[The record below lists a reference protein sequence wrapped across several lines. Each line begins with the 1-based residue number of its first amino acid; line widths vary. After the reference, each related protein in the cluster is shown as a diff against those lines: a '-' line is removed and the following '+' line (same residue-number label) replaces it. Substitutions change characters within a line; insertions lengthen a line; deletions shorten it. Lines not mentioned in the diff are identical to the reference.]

1 MKTIL
6 TLSIISIFGLS
17 FILPFN
23 KKTEYFEL
31 ANQKI
36 QKYNPPRKDYVIIID
51 YRKNL
56 LSNRMFVLDMKSNKV
71 VVESRVTHALNSGK
85 LYATDFSN
93 TPNSKK
99 SCVGALLTENP
110 RMGRYGYSM
119 VVKGLD
125 QGLNDNIKKRVIIFH
140 PTRAPWSEG
149 CFAASRETIKKV
161 IDLTHDG
168 CLVYVIK

>member
-1 MKTIL
+1 MKTVIL
-6 TLSIISIFGLS
+6 LFLIGILGLS
-17 FILPFN
+17 FVGPFTKN
-23 KKTEYFEL
+23 SEYFEL

-56 LSNRMFVLDMKSNKV
+56 LSKRLFVLDMKSNKV
-71 VVESRVTHALNSGK
+71 VVESRVTHAYNSGK
-85 LYATDFSN
+85 LYATNFSN

-99 SCVGALLTENP
+99 SCVGALLTQNP

-125 QGLNDNIKKRVIIFH
+125 QGINDNIKKRVIIFH
-140 PTRAPWSEG
+140 PTKAPWSEG
-149 CFAASRETIKKV
+149 CFAASRETIKKI

>member
-1 MKTIL
+1 MKTIIL
-6 TLSIISIFGLS
+6 LSLLGILGLS
-17 FILPFN
+17 FVGPFTTN
-23 KKTEYFEL
+23 GEYFDL

-36 QKYNPPRKDYVIIID
+36 QKYNPPRKDYVIIVD

-56 LSNRMFVLDMKSNKV
+56 LSKRLFVLDMKSNKV
-71 VVESRVTHALNSGK
+71 VVESRVTHAYNSGK

-99 SCVGALLTENP
+99 SCVGALLTQNP

-125 QGLNDNIKKRVIIFH
+125 QGINDNIKKRVIIFH
-140 PTRAPWSEG
+140 PT
-149 CFAASRETIKKV
+149 IK
-161 IDLTHDG
+161 
-168 CLVYVIK
+168 

>member
-1 MKTIL
+1 MKTIIL
-6 TLSIISIFGLS
+6 LSLLSIIGLS
-17 FILPFN
+17 FVGPFTSN
-23 KKTEYFEL
+23 NEYFEL

-56 LSNRMFVLDMKSNKV
+56 LSKRLFVLDMKSNKV

-99 SCVGALLTENP
+99 SCVGALLTQNP

-119 VVKGLD
+119 VVRGLD
-125 QGLNDNIKKRVIIFH
+125 QGINDNIKKRVIIFH
-140 PTRAPWSEG
+140 PTRAPWSGG

>member
-1 MKTIL
+1 MKTIIL
-6 TLSIISIFGLS
+6 LSLLSILGLS
-17 FILPFN
+17 FVGHFN
-23 KKTEYFEL
+23 SNSEYFEM

-36 QKYNPPRKDYVIIID
+36 QKYNPPRKDYVIIVD
-51 YRKNL
+51 YRKNI
-56 LSNRMFVLDMKSNKV
+56 LSKRLFVLDMKSNKV
-71 VVESRVTHALNSGK
+71 VVESRVTHAYNSGK

-99 SCVGALLTENP
+99 SCVGVLLTQNP

-125 QGLNDNIKKRVIIFH
+125 QGINNNIKKRVIIFH
-140 PTRAPWSEG
+140 PTSAAWSEG
-149 CFAASRETIKKV
+149 CFAASKETIKKI

-168 CLVYVIK
+168 CLVYVIN

>member
-1 MKTIL
+1 MKTIIL
-6 TLSIISIFGLS
+6 LSLLSILGLS
-17 FILPFN
+17 FVGPFTSN
-23 KKTEYFEL
+23 SEYFEL

-99 SCVGALLTENP
+99 SCVGALLTQNP

-125 QGLNDNIKKRVIIFH
+125 QGINDNIKKRVIIFH

>member
-1 MKTIL
+1 MKTIIL
-6 TLSIISIFGLS
+6 LSLLSIIGLS
-17 FILPFN
+17 FVGPFTSN
-23 KKTEYFEL
+23 NEYFEL

-56 LSNRMFVLDMKSNKV
+56 LSKRLFVLDMKSNKV

-99 SCVGALLTENP
+99 SCVGALLTQNP

-119 VVKGLD
+119 VVRGLD
-125 QGLNDNIKKRVIIFH
+125 QGINDNIKKRVIIFH

>member
-1 MKTIL
+1 MKTIIL
-6 TLSIISIFGLS
+6 LSLLGVLGLS
-17 FILPFN
+17 FVGPFTTN
-23 KKTEYFEL
+23 SEYFEI

-99 SCVGALLTENP
+99 SCVGALLTQNP

-125 QGLNDNIKKRVIIFH
+125 QGINDNIKKRVIIFH
-140 PTRAPWSEG
+140 PTKAPWSEG
-149 CFAASRETIKKV
+149 CFAASRETIKKI

>member
-1 MKTIL
+1 MKTIIL
-6 TLSIISIFGLS
+6 LSLLGVLGLS
-17 FILPFN
+17 FVGPFTTN
-23 KKTEYFEL
+23 SEYFEI

-99 SCVGALLTENP
+99 SCVGALLTQNP

-125 QGLNDNIKKRVIIFH
+125 KGINDNIKKRVIIFH

>member
-1 MKTIL
+1 MKTIIL
-6 TLSIISIFGLS
+6 LSLLSILGLS
-17 FILPFN
+17 FVGPFTSN
-23 KKTEYFEL
+23 SEYFEL

-99 SCVGALLTENP
+99 SCVGALLTQNP

-125 QGLNDNIKKRVIIFH
+125 KGINDNIKKRVIIFH

-149 CFAASRETIKKV
+149 CFAASRKTIKKV

>member
-1 MKTIL
+1 MKTIIL
-6 TLSIISIFGLS
+6 LSLLSILGLS
-17 FILPFN
+17 FVGPFTSN
-23 KKTEYFEL
+23 SEYFEL

-56 LSNRMFVLDMKSNKV
+56 LSNRMFVLDMKSNRV
-71 VVESRVTHALNSGK
+71 IVESRVTHALNSGK

-125 QGLNDNIKKRVIIFH
+125 QGINDNIKKRVIIFH

>member
-6 TLSIISIFGLS
+6 TFSILSIFGVS

-23 KKTEYFEL
+23 KKTEYFDL

-56 LSNRMFVLDMKSNKV
+56 LSNRLFVLDMKSNKV

-99 SCVGALLTENP
+99 SCVGALITQNP
-110 RMGRYGYSM
+110 RIGRYGYSM

-125 QGLNDNIKKRVIIFH
+125 EGINDNIKKRVIIFH
-140 PTRAPWSEG
+140 PTRCPWSEG
-149 CFAASRETIKKV
+149 CFATLKETNKKI

>member
-1 MKTIL
+1 MKTIIL
-6 TLSIISIFGLS
+6 FSVLSVLGIYFTN
-17 FILPFN
+17 PFTN
-23 KKTEYFEL
+23 NIEYFEL

-56 LSNRMFVLDMKSNKV
+56 LSKRLFVLDMKTNKV
-71 VVESRVTHALNSGK
+71 VVESRVTHAYNSGK

-93 TPNSKK
+93 TINSKK

-110 RMGRYGYSM
+110 RIGRYGYSM

-125 QGLNDNIKKRVIIFH
+125 KGVNDNIKKRVIIFH
-140 PTRAPWSEG
+140 PTRVPWSEG
-149 CFAASRETIKKV
+149 CFATSKETNKKI
-161 IDLTHDG
+161 IDLTNYG
-168 CLVYVIK
+168 CLIYVIK